1 MGTCTSF
8 GMILTGIIAMTI
20 LSLSS
25 TAHNITLILDG
36 RKQFSTF
43 NHYLSVSHLAEEI
56 NRRQT
61 ITVLAVD
68 NAAMNEL
75 LRKHLSIYT
84 IKNVLS
90 LHVLADYFGA
100 MKLHQI
106 TGRTALVST
115 LFQATGRAQGMSG
128 FVNITNFR
136 GGKVGFGAEDND
148 GVLDSFF
155 VKSLK
160 EKPYYISVIQISKLL
175 SSSDAEAPTPA
186 PSAYN
191 LTVLMTKKG
200 CKLFADLLA
209 FHADV
214 EKTFESN
221 IDSGLTV
228 FCPIDQAMRK
238 FMPKYKNL
246 TTDGKTSLLLYHGIP
261 VYNSFQMLKTGNGE
275 FNTLATDGTTRNY
288 NFTVQNNGQGVTL
301 KTRISTATITGTVFD
316 DQPLVIFTVD
326 EVLEPRELFKVKQVR
341 TTAPAPT
348 KAKKSEEAPA
358 EMDDDSY
365 SPDSAPEDDDVVADE
380 SEGWR
385 VMSYGGWWWPIVVSV
400 AAAGA
405 TYF

>member
-1 MGTCTSF
+1 
-8 GMILTGIIAMTI
+8 
-20 LSLSS
+20 
-25 TAHNITLILDG
+25 
-36 RKQFSTF
+36 
-43 NHYLSVSHLAEEI
+43 
-56 NRRQT
+56 
-61 ITVLAVD
+61 
-68 NAAMNEL
+68 
-75 LRKHLSIYT
+75 
-84 IKNVLS
+84 
-90 LHVLADYFGA
+90 
-100 MKLHQI
+100 
-106 TGRTALVST
+106 
-115 LFQATGRAQGMSG
+115 
-128 FVNITNFR
+128 
-136 GGKVGFGAEDND
+136 
-148 GVLDSFF
+148 
-155 VKSLK
+155 
-160 EKPYYISVIQISKLL
+160 
-175 SSSDAEAPTPA
+175 
-186 PSAYN
+186 
-191 LTVLMTKKG
+191 
-200 CKLFADLLA
+200 
-209 FHADV
+209 
-214 EKTFESN
+214 
-221 IDSGLTV
+221 
-228 FCPIDQAMRK
+228 
-238 FMPKYKNL
+238 MPKYKNL

>member
-1 MGTCTSF
+1 
-8 GMILTGIIAMTI
+8 MTI

-200 CKLFADLLA
+200 CK
-209 FHADV
+209 V
-214 EKTFESN
+214 N
-221 IDSGLTV
+221 ISRINYRDRSILKFNIYIHIYTV
-228 FCPIDQAMRK
+228 VRRSPRL
-238 FMPKYKNL
+238 PRRRRENL
-246 TTDGKTSLLLYHGIP
+246 REQHRQWSDSLLPYRPSHEK
-261 VYNSFQMLKTGNGE
+261 VHAK
-275 FNTLATDGTTRNY
+275 
-288 NFTVQNNGQGVTL
+288 VQ
-301 KTRISTATITGTVFD
+301 
-316 DQPLVIFTVD
+316 
-326 EVLEPRELFKVKQVR
+326 
-341 TTAPAPT
+341 
-348 KAKKSEEAPA
+348 
-358 EMDDDSY
+358 
-365 SPDSAPEDDDVVADE
+365 E
-380 SEGWR
+380 SHYR
-385 VMSYGGWWWPIVVSV
+385 R
-400 AAAGA
+400 
-405 TYF
+405 